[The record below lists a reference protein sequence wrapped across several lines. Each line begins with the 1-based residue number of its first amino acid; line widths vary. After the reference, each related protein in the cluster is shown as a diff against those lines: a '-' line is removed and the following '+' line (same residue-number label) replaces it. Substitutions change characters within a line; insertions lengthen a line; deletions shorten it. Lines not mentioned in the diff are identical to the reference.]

1 MNPYISWAL
10 VLVVAGSLG
19 WYYTNVPHPKAK
31 TAAKTLTEKVESVQ
45 ETKKPK
51 RKAKK
56 TSSAP
61 PAPAAKP
68 KEKPSVKA
76 TAPVA
81 EKVKED
87 DNKEFARQLA
97 AAREGVNPA
106 SKGKVS
112 GKEKPAKEPVVNP
125 LESGSSEVSGS
136 RGSTRASS
144 TTGADADDDLS
155 PAGSPKVP
163 AAGGVSDMLE
173 PPAPSASVLRL
184 TGSLESAPKKQKQ
197 QAFKPVETKK
207 QRQQRLKNEERKRQT
222 QEAEQE
228 RRKLLEKQL
237 HTARE
242 AERREAARSKKPAP
256 VNAWNTNTAS
266 TATNGASKPAPI
278 QDPGLLDTFEVK
290 TPTASTAAP
299 SASNDSKQG
308 KWAQELPSEEEQMRI
323 LGVSSSDDWTT
334 VSSGKKGKKKAD
346 KADEGVSDAS
356 VPEAPAPSSFVEPK
370 LPKVEKTYLPESFR
384 TGKKNHPLDSDWAA

>member
-81 EKVKED
+81 EKVEED

-97 AAREGVNPA
+97 AAREGVTPA
-106 SKGKVS
+106 SKGKAS
-112 GKEKPAKEPVVNP
+112 GKEKPAKEPVVNH

-173 PPAPSASVLRL
+173 PPADRKSV
-184 TGSLESAPKKQKQ
+184 
-197 QAFKPVETKK
+197 V
-207 QRQQRLKNEERKRQT
+207 
-222 QEAEQE
+222 
-228 RRKLLEKQL
+228 
-237 HTARE
+237 
-242 AERREAARSKKPAP
+242 
-256 VNAWNTNTAS
+256 
-266 TATNGASKPAPI
+266 
-278 QDPGLLDTFEVK
+278 
-290 TPTASTAAP
+290 
-299 SASNDSKQG
+299 
-308 KWAQELPSEEEQMRI
+308 
-323 LGVSSSDDWTT
+323 
-334 VSSGKKGKKKAD
+334 
-346 KADEGVSDAS
+346 
-356 VPEAPAPSSFVEPK
+356 
-370 LPKVEKTYLPESFR
+370 
-384 TGKKNHPLDSDWAA
+384 